1 MNDEASSNRQWISSL
16 SEGGVGFKVWD
27 STCDLELDDEYDSK
41 LIRDFDGELLALTPL
56 PVAPKVS
63 DDPFA
68 ELKTSPRA
76 QLVRYLTPEEEM
88 EALQLDLDDGESE
101 MPEPDSESSLSIPTS
116 SDFSLPKVNPAAQPV
131 PAKPVQEQTIPRVT
145 REGLGW
151 ESKRQNPYVT
161 MDGVDTDQER
171 APGSDVQA
179 PPKRQKPV
187 IVIDNRFQVVSQ
199 LGKGVMC
206 NVYKVKELETGTMMV
221 LKMLPREAWSDQE
234 KILRARSEAQI
245 ITQLQHENLIPFR
258 RFDATADGK
267 PFILMDYLHGITLLR
282 AIKATDGLPLP
293 RVVQVLEQLCR
304 GLAAAHN
311 AGVAHR
317 DIRPDNI
324 MFLSKKGDYNLKIV
338 DFGLAKLVSEGVEPL
353 KVLEA
358 TGEIFGNPPYMS
370 PEECRGGITDTRSDI
385 YSIGCVTYTAMTGQ
399 APFSGSNSQETLKRQ
414 IQEDLL
420 PPTRVKKNLASSKH
434 AGWVAVTDLEYIVM
448 KCLEKNPNDRYQK
461 VEEILIDLDK
471 LRKSIPLQQ
480 TQTKRASGLRTAEL
494 QKSEDA
500 PGKRFSPVIVAVIAL
515 VLVALAGLGIA
526 LTAKPAPDTVSR
538 ESENA
543 DIPPQKMLLPPARNA
558 SEDAKH
564 IKVAP
569 TPPQEL

>member
-88 EALQLDLDDGESE
+88 EALQLDLNDGETE
-101 MPEPDSESSLSIPTS
+101 MPESDSINSPVIPTPTDS
-116 SDFSLPKVNPAAQPV
+116 SSQKVEPAAQN
-131 PAKPVQEQTIPRVT
+131 AQEQAMPRVT

-151 ESKRQNPYVT
+151 ESKRQNPYVET
-161 MDGVDTDQER
+161 MDGVGTGLES
-171 APGSDVQA
+171 APGGDLQS
-179 PPKRQKPV
+179 PRKKQKPV
-187 IVIDNRFQVVSQ
+187 VVIDNRFQVVSQ

-293 RVVQVLEQLCR
+293 RVVQVMEQLCR

-399 APFSGSNSQETLKRQ
+399 PPFSGSNSQETLKRQ
-414 IQEDLL
+414 IKEDLL

-448 KCLEKNPNDRYQK
+448 KCLEKNPDDRYQK

-494 QKSEDA
+494 QKTEDA

-515 VLVALAGLGIA
+515 VLVALAGLGFA
-526 LTAKPAPDTVSR
+526 LMPKPAPDTVSS

-543 DIPPQKMLLPPARNA
+543 DIPPPKMMLPPAPNA

>member
-88 EALQLDLDDGESE
+88 EALQLDLNDGETE
-101 MPEPDSESSLSIPTS
+101 MPESDSINSPVIPTPTDS
-116 SDFSLPKVNPAAQPV
+116 SSQKVEPAAQN
-131 PAKPVQEQTIPRVT
+131 VQEQAMPRVT

-151 ESKRQNPYVT
+151 ESKRQNPYVET
-161 MDGVDTDQER
+161 MDGVGTGLES
-171 APGSDVQA
+171 APGGDLQS
-179 PPKRQKPV
+179 PRKKQKPV
-187 IVIDNRFQVVSQ
+187 VVIDNRFQVVSQ

-293 RVVQVLEQLCR
+293 RVVQVMEQLCR

-353 KVLEA
+353 KILEA

-370 PEECRGGITDTRSDI
+370 PEECRGGPTDTRSDI
-385 YSIGCVTYTAMTGQ
+385 YSIGCVAYTAMTGQ
-399 APFSGSNSQETLKRQ
+399 PPFSGSNSQETLKRQ
-414 IQEDLL
+414 IQEDVL

-480 TQTKRASGLRTAEL
+480 SQTKRASGLRTAEL

-500 PGKRFSPVIVAVIAL
+500 PGKRLSPRIVAVIAL

-526 LTAKPAPDTVSR
+526 LMLKPAPDTVSR
-538 ESENA
+538 EFENA
-543 DIPPQKMLLPPARNA
+543 DIPPQKMLLPPAPTA

>member
-88 EALQLDLDDGESE
+88 EALQLDLNDGENE
-101 MPEPDSESSLSIPTS
+101 MPVSDSKNSPVTPTS
-116 SDFSLPKVNPAAQPV
+116 ADHSSAKVEPAAQPV

-161 MDGVDTDQER
+161 MDGVDTGQER

-221 LKMLPREAWSDQE
+221 LKMLPREAWNDQE

-293 RVVQVLEQLCR
+293 RVVQVMEQLCR

-353 KVLEA
+353 KILEA

-399 APFSGSNSQETLKRQ
+399 PPFSGSNSQETLKRQ

-500 PGKRFSPVIVAVIAL
+500 PGKRFSPIIVAVIAL

-526 LTAKPAPDTVSR
+526 LMAKPTPNTVSR
-538 ESENA
+538 EFENA
-543 DIPPQKMLLPPARNA
+543 DIPPPKMLLPPAQNA

>member
-68 ELKTSPRA
+68 ELKTSPRT

-88 EALQLDLDDGESE
+88 EALQLDLNDGENE
-101 MPEPDSESSLSIPTS
+101 MPVSDSKSSPAIPTS
-116 SDFSLPKVNPAAQPV
+116 TDSSSPKVEPAAQHV
-131 PAKPVQEQTIPRVT
+131 PEQTMPRVT

-151 ESKRQNPYVT
+151 ESKRQNPYVET
-161 MDGVDTDQER
+161 IDGIGIGQEN
-171 APGSDVQA
+171 APGSDVQSQR
-179 PPKRQKPV
+179 KKQKPV
-187 IVIDNRFQVVSQ
+187 VVIDNRFQVVSQ

-293 RVVQVLEQLCR
+293 RVVQVMEQLCR

-353 KVLEA
+353 KILEA

-399 APFSGSNSQETLKRQ
+399 PPFSGSNSQETLKRQ
-414 IQEDLL
+414 IKEDFL

-500 PGKRFSPVIVAVIAL
+500 HIGKRFSPVLIAVIAL
-515 VLVALAGLGIA
+515 VLVALAGLGFA
-526 LTAKPAPDTVSR
+526 LMAKPAPDTVSR

-543 DIPPQKMLLPPARNA
+543 DIPPQKMMLPPAPNA

>member
-68 ELKTSPRA
+68 ELKTSPRT

-88 EALQLDLDDGESE
+88 EALQLDLNDGENE
-101 MPEPDSESSLSIPTS
+101 MPESASKNSPVIPTS
-116 SDFSLPKVNPAAQPV
+116 PDSSSQEVEPAAQH
-131 PAKPVQEQTIPRVT
+131 VQEQSMPRVT

-151 ESKRQNPYVT
+151 ESKRQNPYVET
-161 MDGVDTDQER
+161 MDGVGIGQVN
-171 APGSDVQA
+171 APGSDVQSQR
-179 PPKRQKPV
+179 KKQKPV

-221 LKMLPREAWSDQE
+221 LKMLPSEAWSDQE

-293 RVVQVLEQLCR
+293 RVVQVMEQLCR

-353 KVLEA
+353 KILEA

-399 APFSGSNSQETLKRQ
+399 PPFSGSNSQETLKRQ

-480 TQTKRASGLRTAEL
+480 TQTKRASGLRKAEL

-500 PGKRFSPVIVAVIAL
+500 SGKRFSPVIVAVIAL
-515 VLVALAGLGIA
+515 VLVALAGLGFA
-526 LTAKPAPDTVSR
+526 LMAKPAPDTVSR

-543 DIPPQKMLLPPARNA
+543 DIPPQKMLLPPAPKA